1 MALET
6 LAQVSAALS
15 QTFDEQFVRQYNR
28 LAVAAALIQAER
40 GRGKNAAWDVEFSG
54 AQADAVAEG
63 SDVDEG
69 EFTTDEPLPAVLGW
83 STYRQSFKLSELE
96 VDAAASSV
104 GTPEVLLD
112 MFGERVLNAHHKLC
126 SRINVDIYSATG
138 TNAKGVPTLVGLYGG
153 PLEPTGS
160 YATIDRG
167 QFPEW
172 AGNVLANGG
181 VARPLTLDLLA
192 QLEQNVFTACGEP
205 PNIILA
211 SAGVV
216 RKYENFF
223 ESIRRVVSDG
233 RGPMD
238 FGAGAANLFYKG
250 MPVIRDRNGP
260 PGRLAMLN
268 TNYLRMKYLPHI
280 NPGDA
285 VGYGESRLTSSS
297 GGAVTMATDIPA
309 RIVLLAKTGDSVKAS
324 VKTTIQMALKRP
336 NSSGYIADIAEV

>member
-6 LAQVSAALS
+6 LAAVSAALS
-15 QTFDEQFVRQYNR
+15 QTFEEQFVRQYNR

-40 GRGKNAAWDVEFSG
+40 GQGKNAAWDVEFSG
-54 AQADAVAEG
+54 AQADAVQEG
-63 SDVDEG
+63 SDVDES
-69 EFTTDEPLPAVLGW
+69 EFTTDQPVPAVLGW
-83 STYRQSFKLSELE
+83 STYRQSFKLSENE
-96 VDAAASSV
+96 IDAAASSV

-126 SRINVDIYSATG
+126 SRINVDIFSGTG
-138 TNAKGVPTLVGLYGG
+138 TNAKGVPTLVGIYGG
-153 PLEPTGS
+153 PIEPTGV

-181 VARPLTLDLLA
+181 VQRPLTLDLMA

-205 PNIILA
+205 PNLVLA

-233 RGPMD
+233 RGPME
-238 FGAGAANLFYKG
+238 FGAGAASLFYKG

-260 PGRLAMLN
+260 PGRLAMVN
-268 TNYLRMKYLPHI
+268 TGYLRMKFLPHI

-285 VGYGESRLTSSS
+285 VGYSESRLVSSS
-297 GGAVTMATDIPA
+297 GGAVQMATDIPA

-324 VKTTIQMALKRP
+324 VKTVIQLVLKRP
-336 NSSGYIADIAEV
+336 NSCGYIADIAEV

>member
-6 LAQVSAALS
+6 LAAVSAALS
-15 QTFDEQFVRQYNR
+15 QTFEEQFYRQYNR
-28 LAVAAALIQAER
+28 LAVAASLIQAER
-40 GRGKNAAWDVEFSG
+40 GQGKNAAWDVEFSG

-63 SDVDEG
+63 SDVDET
-69 EFTTDEPLPAVLGW
+69 EFTTDQPVPAVLGW
-83 STYRQSFKLSELE
+83 STYRQSFKLSENE

-126 SRINVDIYSATG
+126 SRINVDIYTGTG
-138 TNAKGVPTLVGLYGG
+138 TNQKGVPTLVGLYGG
-153 PLEPTGS
+153 PMEPTGS

-181 VARPLTLDLLA
+181 VPRPLTLDLLA
-192 QLEQNVFTACGEP
+192 QMEQNIFTACGEP
-205 PNIILA
+205 PNLILA
-211 SAGVV
+211 SAGVL
-216 RKYENFF
+216 RKYEGFF
-223 ESIRRVVSDG
+223 ESVRRVISDG

-250 MPVIRDRNGP
+250 MPIIRDRNGP
-260 PGRLAMLN
+260 PGRLAMIN
-268 TNYLRMKYLPHI
+268 ANYLRIKYLPHV

-285 VGYGESRLTSSS
+285 VGYGESQLTSSS
-297 GGAVTMATDIPA
+297 GGAVQMATAIPA
-309 RIVLLAKTGDSVKAS
+309 RIVLLAKTGDNVKAS
-324 VKTTIQMALKRP
+324 VKTVIQMCLKRP
-336 NSSGYIADIAEV
+336 NSCGYIADIAEV

>member
-6 LAQVSAALS
+6 LAAVSAALS
-15 QTFDEQFVRQYNR
+15 QTFEEQFVRQYNR
-28 LAVAAALIQAER
+28 LAVAAALIQAEA

-54 AQADAVAEG
+54 ATADAVAEG
-63 SDVDEG
+63 SDVPEN
-69 EFTTDEPLPAVLGW
+69 EFTTDQPVPAVLGW
-83 STYRQSFKLSELE
+83 ATYRQSFKLSENE
-96 VDAAASSV
+96 IDAAASSV

-126 SRINVDIYSATG
+126 SRVNVDIFTGTG
-138 TNAKGVPTLVGLYGG
+138 TNAAGVPTLVGLYGG
-153 PLEPTGS
+153 PLEPTGA

-181 VARPLTLDLLA
+181 VARPLTLDLMA
-192 QLEQNVFTACGEP
+192 QLEQNIFTACGEP
-205 PNIILA
+205 PNVLLA

-285 VGYGESRLTSSS
+285 VGYAESRLTSSS
-297 GGAVTMATDIPA
+297 GGAITMATDIPA
-309 RIVLLAKTGDSVKAS
+309 RIVLLAKTGDNVKAS
-324 VKTTIQMALKRP
+324 VKTVIQMALKRP
-336 NSSGYIADIAEV
+336 NSCGYIADIAEV

>member
-6 LAQVSAALS
+6 LAAVSAALS
-15 QTFDEQFVRQYNR
+15 QTFEEQFVRQYNR
-28 LAVAAALIQAER
+28 LAVAAALIQAEP

-63 SDVDEG
+63 SDVDES
-69 EFTTDEPLPAVLGW
+69 EFTTDQPVPAVLGW
-83 STYRQSFKLSELE
+83 STYRQSFKLSENE
-96 VDAAASSV
+96 IDAAASSV

-126 SRINVDIYSATG
+126 SRINVDIFTGTG

-153 PLEPTGS
+153 PIEPTGS

-172 AGNVLANGG
+172 SGNVLANGG
-181 VARPLTLDLLA
+181 VARPLTLDLMA
-192 QLEQNVFTACGEP
+192 QLEQNIFTACGEP
-205 PNIILA
+205 PNVILA
-211 SAGVV
+211 SAGVL

-223 ESIRRVVSDG
+223 EAIRRVISDG

-260 PGRLAMLN
+260 PGRLSMLN

-280 NPGDA
+280 NLGDA
-285 VGYGESRLTSSS
+285 LGQSETRLVSSS
-297 GGAVTMATDIPA
+297 GGAVQMATDIPA
-309 RIVLLAKTGDSVKAS
+309 RIVLLAKTGDNVKAS
-324 VKTTIQMALKRP
+324 VKTVIQMALKRP
-336 NSSGYIADIAEV
+336 NSCGYIADIAEV